1 MQSAVGL
8 PPTQHG
14 IPFQAYQKRS
24 VMSSF
29 ENANAS
35 AHTFAGP
42 TSSAHLRTR
51 LETAPTATSRQAASK
66 ANWSNLLFAAKV
78 AYSKGYKNDAL
89 QLYKAGLIAASH
101 VMSERDELIEFLTE
115 NVWS

>member
-1 MQSAVGL
+1 
-8 PPTQHG
+8 
-14 IPFQAYQKRS
+14 
-24 VMSSF
+24 MSSL

-35 AHTFAGP
+35 TQGLGGP
-42 TSSAHLRTR
+42 NQSIHLRTR
-51 LETAPTATSRQAASK
+51 LESASPDLSRQAASK

-101 VMSERDELIEFLTE
+101 AMNERDELIEFLTE

>member
-1 MQSAVGL
+1 
-8 PPTQHG
+8 
-14 IPFQAYQKRS
+14 
-24 VMSSF
+24 MSSF

-35 AHTFAGP
+35 SQDYAATNR
-42 TSSAHLRTR
+42 SAHLRTR
-51 LETAPTATSRQAASK
+51 LETASPNLSRQAASK

-101 VMSERDELIEFLTE
+101 AMNERDELIEFLTE

>member
-1 MQSAVGL
+1 
-8 PPTQHG
+8 
-14 IPFQAYQKRS
+14 
-24 VMSSF
+24 MSSL

-35 AHTFAGP
+35 TLNLGGTAT
-42 TSSAHLRTR
+42 SAHLKTR
-51 LETAPTATSRQAASK
+51 LETASPDLSRQEASK

-89 QLYKAGLIAASH
+89 QLYKAGLIAASRA
-101 VMSERDELIEFLTE
+101 MNERDELIEFLTE

>member
-1 MQSAVGL
+1 
-8 PPTQHG
+8 
-14 IPFQAYQKRS
+14 
-24 VMSSF
+24 MSSF

-35 AHTFAGP
+35 TQIFAGP
-42 TSSAHLRTR
+42 SSAHLRTR
-51 LETAPTATSRQAASK
+51 LDTASPQDLSRQAASK

-89 QLYKAGLIAASH
+89 RLYKAGLIAASR
-101 VMSERDELIEFLTE
+101 VMNERDELIEFLTE

>member
-1 MQSAVGL
+1 
-8 PPTQHG
+8 
-14 IPFQAYQKRS
+14 
-24 VMSSF
+24 MSTF
-29 ENANAS
+29 ENATANAQ
-35 AHTFAGP
+35 TFAGP

-51 LETAPTATSRQAASK
+51 LEMGSTDTSRQAASK

-89 QLYKAGLIAASH
+89 QLYKAGLLAASH
-101 VMSERDELIEFLTE
+101 AMNGRDELIEFLTE

>member
-1 MQSAVGL
+1 
-8 PPTQHG
+8 
-14 IPFQAYQKRS
+14 
-24 VMSSF
+24 MSSF

-35 AHTFAGP
+35 TQNMGGP
-42 TSSAHLRTR
+42 ARSVHLRTR
-51 LETAPTATSRQAASK
+51 LETASPDLSRQAASK

-89 QLYKAGLIAASH
+89 QLYKAGLIAASRA
-101 VMSERDELIEFLTE
+101 MNERDELIEFLTE

>member
-1 MQSAVGL
+1 
-8 PPTQHG
+8 
-14 IPFQAYQKRS
+14 
-24 VMSSF
+24 MSRF

-35 AHTFAGP
+35 TQAFAGP
-42 TSSAHLRTR
+42 TNSSHLRSR
-51 LETAPTATSRQAASK
+51 LEVASPDPSRQAASK

-89 QLYKAGLIAASH
+89 QLYKAGLIAASS
-101 VMSERDELIEFLTE
+101 VMNERDELIEFLTE

>member
-1 MQSAVGL
+1 
-8 PPTQHG
+8 
-14 IPFQAYQKRS
+14 
-24 VMSSF
+24 MSSL

-35 AHTFAGP
+35 TQGLGAPSHEI
-42 TSSAHLRTR
+42 HLRTR
-51 LETAPTATSRQAASK
+51 LESASPDLSRQAASK

-101 VMSERDELIEFLTE
+101 AMNERDELIEFLTE

>member
-1 MQSAVGL
+1 
-8 PPTQHG
+8 
-14 IPFQAYQKRS
+14 
-24 VMSSF
+24 MSSF

-35 AHTFAGP
+35 TSTFASP
-42 TSSAHLRTR
+42 TGTAHLRSR
-51 LETAPTATSRQAASK
+51 LEMASPDLSRQAASK

-89 QLYKAGLIAASH
+89 QLYKAGLIAASR
-101 VMSERDELIEFLTE
+101 VMDDRDELIEFLTE

>member
-1 MQSAVGL
+1 
-8 PPTQHG
+8 
-14 IPFQAYQKRS
+14 
-24 VMSSF
+24 MSSL
-29 ENANAS
+29 ENANVRS
-35 AHTFAGP
+35 QDFAGT
-42 TSSAHLRTR
+42 TSSSHLRTR
-51 LETAPTATSRQAASK
+51 LETASPNLSRQAASK

-101 VMSERDELIEFLTE
+101 AMNERDELIEFLTE